1 MIIRSRLKQIRQ
13 YLGVGTSSNL
23 QFENS
28 MIKKGVLSPIIPIER
43 ILAISYN
50 DSVMYEL
57 SRFGKPH
64 DFVTLEPIELFI

>member
-1 MIIRSRLKQIRQ
+1 MLIRLKIKQIRP
-13 YLGVGTSSNL
+13 YLGVGTSAHF
-23 QFENS
+23 QFENTL
-28 MIKKGVLSPIIPIER
+28 IKKIDALPIISIER